1 MTTPNMDTSSMNW
14 DLMPQLSRDERFRN
28 GNPKDIEKVIAW
40 TKSQFDNIKSARAA
54 TERQWY
60 LNLSFFFGKQNVV
73 YRQGPNM
80 IVGSSGNLYVPPAP
94 YWRSRPVLNRIR
106 PAMRKEMSKLTAQK
120 PSVTVVPATNDD
132 RDLFAAQAGEQV
144 WDSLYREKK
153 VAWNLRRTIWWST
166 ITGTG
171 FLKSFWDPTKID
183 EGAGL
188 QGMDQPGDICIDLV
202 TPFHLFV
209 PDFRAEG
216 VEDQPYIIQAQLKS
230 REAVSLMFPGL
241 NITGGEKT
249 QTDILD
255 DVWLNLIGA
264 STQTDKKQVLCLEV
278 WIKPGAVQLFPEGA
292 MFTIVGDQVVQ
303 GMEGWPYS
311 HGMYPYAKFDS
322 IPSGKFYSDSVI
334 TDLIPIQREINRIH
348 GQIIENKNRMA
359 KLQLIAPKGSID
371 ATKITTEPGQVI
383 FYNPG
388 LAPPQPIPVQGI
400 PSYVMQELDRLQ
412 VEFDNISGQHE
423 ISRGQTPSGVTA
435 GCVDPETQA
444 LTRTGW
450 KSYTEIFE
458 GDEIYA
464 FDPETGTGKWSRVNL
479 MLSMP
484 YKGDVCKMN
493 GAFHSSITTPDHK
506 WWVTNT
512 HNGKQRKTESQLL
525 KANDSIPVVAFKGEY
540 YDSDISIELAELLGW
555 IVADGHFAYYRYKDE
570 NHLCGIKIHQSE
582 TANNHKCDRIQYLF
596 DTLNLEYTY
605 SEDSTGISCWYICES
620 DAKWIRDLIPDKR
633 IPVELMS
640 DLSPELIQAFIDG
653 LIGGDGSFNK
663 SGSARLHTK
672 WPEEAEAFQI
682 VCNFIGKSVGIY
694 QGVSKTSTNGLAF
707 TCTVRE
713 EKYNRIV
720 VKRNRLRTEY
730 YEGIVWCPSVDTGF
744 WLARKDGHTF
754 VTGNT
759 AIAFLQEQD
768 DSILAGAFDSLEEG
782 IEKVAHLTLGYVQQF
797 WTIPRMLKTV
807 GNDGAFDV
815 LTLKGSDLRGNNDIR
830 VEAGSSLPT
839 SKAAKM
845 AFIMDLMKM
854 QFIPPDKG
862 LQLLEMGGVQKLY
875 ENIQR
880 DAKQAQ
886 RENTKM
892 AAATEEQVQTYTQ
905 GIAMEQQTNPEK
917 YFDPFTGQPKGPVGV
932 DGMPLMPLIVPVNKW
947 DNHEIH
953 IEEHNNYRKSAA
965 YDALDDT
972 QKNLYEEHVN
982 QHVEML
988 VVGSMGAGGIA
999 PVAGPEGPEAQ
1010 ENPLAPGFEEVPG
1023 GGAV

>member
-171 FLKSFWDPTKID
+171 FLKSFWDPNKVD

-188 QGMDQPGDICIDLV
+188 QGMDQPGDICIDPV

-216 VEDQPYIIQAQLKS
+216 VEDQPYLIQAQLKS

-241 NITGGEKT
+241 NITGGERG
-249 QTDILD
+249 QADILD
-255 DVWLNLIGA
+255 DIWLNLIGA

-278 WIKPGAVQLFPEGA
+278 WIKPGAVHLFPEGA

-303 GMEGWPYS
+303 GMEGWPYQ

-388 LAPPQPIPVQGI
+388 LAPPQPMPVQGI

-435 GCVDPETQA
+435 G
-444 LTRTGW
+444 
-450 KSYTEIFE
+450 
-458 GDEIYA
+458 
-464 FDPETGTGKWSRVNL
+464 
-479 MLSMP
+479 
-484 YKGDVCKMN
+484 
-493 GAFHSSITTPDHK
+493 
-506 WWVTNT
+506 
-512 HNGKQRKTESQLL
+512 
-525 KANDSIPVVAFKGEY
+525 
-540 YDSDISIELAELLGW
+540 
-555 IVADGHFAYYRYKDE
+555 
-570 NHLCGIKIHQSE
+570 
-582 TANNHKCDRIQYLF
+582 
-596 DTLNLEYTY
+596 
-605 SEDSTGISCWYICES
+605 
-620 DAKWIRDLIPDKR
+620 
-633 IPVELMS
+633 
-640 DLSPELIQAFIDG
+640 
-653 LIGGDGSFNK
+653 
-663 SGSARLHTK
+663 
-672 WPEEAEAFQI
+672 
-682 VCNFIGKSVGIY
+682 
-694 QGVSKTSTNGLAF
+694 
-707 TCTVRE
+707 
-713 EKYNRIV
+713 
-720 VKRNRLRTEY
+720 
-730 YEGIVWCPSVDTGF
+730 
-744 WLARKDGHTF
+744 
-754 VTGNT
+754 T

-892 AAATEEQVQTYTQ
+892 AAATEEQVQTFTQ
-905 GIAMEQQTNPEK
+905 GVAMEQQTNPEK

-965 YDALDDT
+965 YDALDDV
-972 QKNLYEEHVN
+972 QKNLFEEHVN

-988 VVGSMGAGGIA
+988 VVGSMGAGGVA
-999 PVAGPEGPEAQ
+999 PVADVETAQ
-1010 ENPLAPGFEEVPG
+1010 ENPLAPGFEEAPG